1 MMIGMRLRLRKR
13 ALMRM
18 RIRSL
23 TVIMLNLTP
32 IRNGKVESDN
42 VSVQTLMWGLA
53 RAQLTNPGRGRAGFG
68 GMPLFPHLP
77 Q

>member
-1 MMIGMRLRLRKR
+1 MKDHFQTEDTLNNKEVEGSAIE
-13 ALMRM
+13 
-18 RIRSL
+18 SL
-23 TVIMLNLTP
+23 KCLS

-42 VSVQTLMWGLA
+42 VSVQSLMWGLA

-68 GMPLFPHLP
+68 RMPLFPHLP